1 MIEKI
6 IKYGS
11 IGLVLLFFFFFFV
24 GDIIYKNRLTTKT
37 ILTEEQIKK
46 FEEDVKNGV
55 NIDIN
60 DYVVRDKDYQNNVT
74 RVNDTISSLINKTF
88 KQIFK
93 YLLKSIDV

>member
-6 IKYGS
+6 FRYGS
-11 IGLVLLFFFFFFV
+11 IILVVLFLLLFFV
-24 GDIIYKNRLTTKT
+24 GDFVYRNKLTTKT

-60 DYVVRDKDYQNNVT
+60 DYVVRDKNYQNNVT
-74 RVNDTISSLINKTF
+74 RVNDTISSIINKVF

-93 YLLKSIDV
+93 YLLKSIDI

>member
-1 MIEKI
+1 MIEKVL
-6 IKYGS
+6 KYGC

-60 DYVVRDKDYQNNVT
+60 DYVVKDKDYQNNVT

-93 YLLKSIDV
+93 YILKSIDV

>member
-1 MIEKI
+1 MIEKAF
-6 IKYGS
+6 KYGC

>member
-1 MIEKI
+1 MIEKTF
-6 IKYGS
+6 KYGL
-11 IGLVLLFFFFFFV
+11 IGLILIFFFLFFV
-24 GDIIYKNRLTTKT
+24 GDFVYRNKLTTKT

-60 DYVVRDKDYQNNVT
+60 DYVVKDKDYQNDVT
-74 RVNDTISSLINKTF
+74 RVNDTISSLINKVF

>member
-74 RVNDTISSLINKTF
+74 RVNDTISNLINKTF

>member
-1 MIEKI
+1 MIEKTF
-6 IKYGS
+6 KYGC

-60 DYVVRDKDYQNNVT
+60 DYVVKDKDL
-74 RVNDTISSLINKTF
+74 SLIH
-88 KQIFK
+88 I
-93 YLLKSIDV
+93 

>member
-1 MIEKI
+1 MIEKTF
-6 IKYGS
+6 KYGC

-60 DYVVRDKDYQNNVT
+60 DYVVKDKDYQNNVT

-93 YLLKSIDV
+93 YILKSIDV